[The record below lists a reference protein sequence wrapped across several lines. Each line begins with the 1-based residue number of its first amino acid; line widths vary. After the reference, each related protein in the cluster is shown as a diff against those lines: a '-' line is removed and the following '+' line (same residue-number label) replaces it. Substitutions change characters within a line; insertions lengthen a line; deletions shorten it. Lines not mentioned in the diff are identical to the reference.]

1 MNILKK
7 VANLIVEVPDDQPA
21 PDPQAGTASAPAD
34 PKGSD
39 RQFDDTWSKLEQEV
53 KQQSGKQTTVE
64 NLVKAAPGPNLDQVQ
79 VPMSADAGGSTS
91 VMPVVGADGKVDF
104 SPVYL
109 SAKLPTVPFAAEDA
123 LALIAT
129 LPPELPL
136 DTKRQTMKVTLAAMG
151 KTLTVSPQ
159 AIVTDAAL
167 KLAALQSFSDGIA
180 KQATEYMSLAEV
192 DIANLEAKIAE
203 RKKGIEGAKAKQTQV
218 AQMCA
223 DEEKRLD
230 DVAEFFSLD
239 VPPSKHA

>member
-7 VANLIVEVPDDQPA
+7 VANLIVEVPED
-21 PDPQAGTASAPAD
+21 ASAPDAAPAD
-34 PKGSD
+34 SKAPGAK
-39 RQFDDTWSKLEQEV
+39 FDDTWSKLEQEV
-53 KQQSGKQTTVE
+53 AQKSTTQTTVE
-64 NLVKAAPGPNLDQVQ
+64 DLVKKAPGPNLDQVQ
-79 VPMSADAGGSTS
+79 VPVKSDPGGVSS
-91 VMPVVGADGKVDF
+91 VMPVVQPDGKVDF
-104 SPVYL
+104 GPVYQ
-109 SAKLPTVPFAAEDA
+109 SAKLPVVPFAAEDA

-129 LPPELPL
+129 LPELPL
-136 DTKRQTMKVTLAAMG
+136 DTKRQTLKVTLTAMG
-151 KTLTVSPQ
+151 KTLSVSPQ

-180 KQATEYMSLAEV
+180 KQATDYISLAEV

-203 RKKGIEGAKAKQTQV
+203 RKKGIEGAKAKQAEV
-218 AQMCA
+218 AQMCS